1 MYFLMELTI
10 STPLV
15 TIVMSSLHNVMSRL
29 SSVIVLLFYRFL
41 IIIMADSLSTE
52 CILPYIVILAASA
65 GSVGEY
71 TVIVW
76 KKNFKL
82 SSLCGETFLS

>member
-1 MYFLMELTI
+1 MTATI
-10 STPLV
+10 C
-15 TIVMSSLHNVMSRL
+15 
-29 SSVIVLLFYRFL
+29 L
-41 IIIMADSLSTE
+41 IDISIGII
-52 CILPYIVILAASA
+52 ILAASA

>member
-1 MYFLMELTI
+1 MNCVEYGTVNAKAFTHCF
-10 STPLV
+10 SDYV
-15 TIVMSSLHNVMSRL
+15 TTKP
-29 SSVIVLLFYRFL
+29 FYL
-41 IIIMADSLSTE
+41 KTLPVYGIII
-52 CILPYIVILAASA
+52 CIFILAASA

-76 KKNFKL
+76 KENFKL